1 MSGTLVAVEAGTP
14 VKVCSVEVGQ
24 YCGRKAVEILHVRA
38 YPGDPWE
45 QAYRCDRHPA
55 SGDVK
60 MISRAF
66 PMAETR
72 IEAIA

>member
-1 MSGTLVAVEAGTP
+1 MSDLVPVESGTP
-14 VKVCSVEVGQ
+14 VKVCTVSVPGF
-24 YCGRKAVEILHVRA
+24 CGRKAVKALDARL
-38 YPGDPWE
+38 YPWDDWE
-45 QAYRCDRHPA
+45 RHYRCDRHPA
-55 SGDVK
+55 SGDVT